1 MTNEYMVAPTE
12 SAGKH
17 DHHGSIGSLLGTFAM
32 LIALTVVTV
41 CGSKLS
47 LGSFEI
53 WFAMG
58 IASIKAVLVAVFFM
72 HLRHDKTF
80 NILIVLFSLIFAAI
94 FIGLTMIDS
103 NSYQNEISDYVE
115 SQSN

>member
-1 MTNEYMVAPTE
+1 MTNESVAATTE
-12 SAGKH
+12 SSASH
-17 DHHGSIGSLLGTFAM
+17 DHHGSIGSLLGTFGM
-32 LIALTVVTV
+32 LIVLTVVTV

-80 NILIVLFSLIFAAI
+80 NILIVLFSLAFAAI
-94 FIGLTMIDS
+94 FIGLTMVDA
-103 NSYQNEISDYVE
+103 NAYQTEINTYVE
-115 SQSN
+115 TELK

>member
-1 MTNEYMVAPTE
+1 MTNAYVVAETDP
-12 SAGKH
+12 AAKN
-17 DHHGSIGSLLGTFAM
+17 DHHGSIGSLLGTFVI

-41 CGSKLS
+41 CGSKLP

-58 IASIKAVLVAVFFM
+58 IASIKAFLVGVFFM

-80 NILIVLFSLIFAAI
+80 NILIVLFSLAFAAI
-94 FIGLTMIDS
+94 FISLTMIDS
-103 NSYQNEISDYVE
+103 NAYQNEIIDYVE
-115 SQSN
+115 SQSK